1 MNTGFLDAWAPRM
14 LSVLRIVAGLL
25 FFEHGSMKLLHFPPS
40 PMFEHLQLISLFGLA
55 GVLEFVGGLL
65 LILGLFTRPGA
76 FILSGEMAF
85 AYFMVHAKQSF
96 YPAINQGEAAVLYCF
111 LFLYFVF
118 AGPGEWSLDRMIGRR
133 RA

>member
-14 LSVLRIVAGLL
+14 LSVLRIIAGLL
-25 FFEHGSMKLLHFPPS
+25 FFEHGAMKLLHFPPS
-40 PMFEHLQLISLFGLA
+40 PMFDHLQLMSLIGLA

-65 LILGLFTRPGA
+65 LILGLFTRSAA
-76 FILSGEMAF
+76 FILSGEMAV

>member
-40 PMFEHLQLISLFGLA
+40 TMFDHLQLMSLVGLA

-65 LILGLFTRPGA
+65 LILGLFTRPAA
-76 FILSGEMAF
+76 FVLSGEMAF

-118 AGPGEWSLDRMIGRR
+118 AGPGEWSLDRVIGRR